1 LADTELFA
9 EEKTM
14 TSTVYV
20 GLDVHAETI
29 AVATADDGRNGEI
42 RFYGTIRNTA
52 DSILRL
58 TKRLSSGNTTPVFCY
73 EAGPCGYGIH
83 RLLTKLGFEC
93 AVVAPTMIPR
103 KVGDRVK
110 TDRRDAEMLA
120 RLWRAGELTAI
131 WTPDEEHEAMR
142 DLIRTRKQAMSAL
155 KVAKQQLL
163 SFLLRHGLRFDRP
176 TRWTKIHW
184 RWINELR
191 KFRYPYQ
198 QLAFEEMKRA
208 IRQIDERVATLDQ
221 AIADTVAAWRFGPVV
236 DALRALR
243 GVNTTIAATLVAE
256 IGDIS
261 RFSNPRQLMAWLG
274 LVPSEHSS
282 GNTVRR
288 GRITRTGNA
297 LARTMMVEASW
308 SYRHPAREGQPYLK
322 RSAHLPQNIRDIGW
336 KAQARLCKRYRD
348 LSKRGKPQPRVM
360 TAIARELAGFIWD
373 IARKTPIPA

>member
-1 LADTELFA
+1 
-9 EEKTM
+9 M
-14 TSTVYV
+14 TNTIYV
-20 GLDVHAETI
+20 GLDAHAETI
-29 AVATADDGRNGEI
+29 AIATADDGRDGEV

-58 TKRLSSGNTTPVFCY
+58 TKRLSSGSTTPAFCY

-83 RLLTKLGFEC
+83 RLLTKLGFDC

-103 KVGDRVK
+103 KTGDRIK

-120 RLWRAGELTAI
+120 RLWRAGELTSI

-142 DLIRTRKQAMSAL
+142 DLIRTRKQAMEAL

-191 KFRYPYQ
+191 KFRYPHQ

-208 IRQIDERVATLDQ
+208 VRQIDDRIATLDG
-221 AIADTVAAWRFGPVV
+221 AISDTVVVWRFGPVV

-256 IGDIS
+256 IGDIN

-282 GNTVRR
+282 GNRVRR

-308 SYRHPAREGQPYLK
+308 SYRHPAKEGHPYLK
-322 RSAHLPQNIRDIGW
+322 RSEHLPQHIRDIGL
-336 KAQARLCKRYRD
+336 KAQARLCNRFRD
-348 LSKRGKPQPRVM
+348 LSKTGKPQPSVL
-360 TAIARELAGFIWD
+360 TAIARELAGFVWD
-373 IARKTPIPA
+373 IARKTPVSA